1 MCIGIPVQVIEVKG
15 LSGLGRDGE
24 RPSASTCP
32 HRPGPPGT
40 WVLNFLGAAREV
52 LDPDEALKIRAA
64 VGAVRSVMNGGDVGD
79 AFADIED
86 RGPQLP
92 PICRPRRT
100 PARQPHDGRLSPGRP
115 QMPDHPLIDR
125 LTGRIRLPRT

>member
-15 LSGLGRDGE
+15 LSGLGAGRRRD
-24 RPSASTCP
+24 RR
-32 HRPGPPGT
+32 HRPALVGPVDPGT

-92 PICRPRRT
+92 PHLQAAQDAGKT
-100 PARQPHDGRLSPGRP
+100 TA
-115 QMPDHPLIDR
+115 
-125 LTGRIRLPRT
+125 